1 MVAGVMRPRSIA
13 RRSRCASCFLV
24 WAPLCSVWGAFCV
37 VWVCVCPHT
46 RAYGG
51 GCFCGPS
58 CPVGG
63 RSLGSH
69 VLLLL
74 HPRKSRCWCDVPACS
89 RARLKPLNTVTFFP
103 SGKLPSASLPASA
116 SASLSPPLGCSAPG
130 RVDAGAMSLHV
141 VGQGSSRSTR
151 LQYQY
156 FFPSGK
162 LHDQHPCQ
170 HKHQH
175 QHHYH
180 HS

>member
-1 MVAGVMRPRSIA
+1 MTCGWPRRSACSSCAGAVCAVPCALCCVLWWRVFMWPRSIA
-13 RRSRCASCFLV
+13 RRSRCASVFLV

-74 HPRKSRCWCDVPACS
+74 HPRKSRRWYDVPACS
-89 RARLKPLNTVTFFP
+89 RARLKPLNTVASFP
-103 SGKLPSASLPASA
+103 VGNSHYPLSAALPESAS
-116 SASLSPPLGCSAPG
+116 
-130 RVDAGAMSLHV
+130 D
-141 VGQGSSRSTR
+141 
-151 LQYQY
+151 Y
-156 FFPSGK
+156 
-162 LHDQHPCQ
+162 
-170 HKHQH
+170 
-175 QHHYH
+175 HYH
-180 HS
+180 HH